1 MNKSS
6 ACYKLFAILLVSLFA
21 FGGMLVGAQD
31 MGVAKIGIMVPLTG
45 AFGADAQDVVQA
57 AQIAVDDLN
66 EAGGVAG
73 YTLELVIADTVDQ
86 RADAV
91 TTAFNQLSNTEDLN
105 FIMTAYASTS
115 NFEIDLMAE
124 IDMPYLIS
132 ANAAQTREIVSANP
146 EGYGT
151 VWSRVPSYDAYETA
165 LPELLETYHE
175 EGLLTLR
182 DREAYIISSDD
193 PYGTT
198 IATGMSAHFESLGWT
213 VAGYE
218 TVPFASVTDWR
229 GLLSKIRDVQPDIV
243 VVTDSSPPNNAALM
257 NQFMENPPNSILFLQ
272 YGPSVQ
278 EFLDLTGDNSTGL
291 IYNNL
296 GAAIDSKPEVIE
308 IRDRYEA
315 MYGHRG
321 GYFTVIAYDQ
331 IMIYA
336 TCLEEVGDP
345 TDRLA
350 IGECIGGLEMET
362 LAGFLTFDQETHLAI
377 QGPEYYPI
385 QFYQIWEG
393 ERIQLEPER
402 FATGTFQVPPWM
414 DMG

>member
-1 MNKSS
+1 MSFRTLS
-6 ACYKLFAILLVSLFA
+6 RTLVLVLLFSLA
-21 FGGMLVGAQD
+21 GGMLVGAQD

-45 AFGADAQDVVQA
+45 AYGADAEDVVQA

-66 EAGGVAG
+66 AAGGVAG

-124 IDMPYLIS
+124 VDMPYLIS
-132 ANAAQTREIVSANP
+132 ANAAQTRDIVSADP
-146 EGYGT
+146 EKYHT

-165 LPELLETYHE
+165 LPELLEAYDE
-175 EGLLTLR
+175 AGLLSLR
-182 DREAYIISSDD
+182 DREAFIISSDD

-198 IATGMSAHFESLGWT
+198 IATGMRAHFESLGWSI
-213 VAGYE
+213 VGYE
-218 TVPFASVTDWR
+218 TVPVATVTDWR
-229 GLLSKIRDVQPDIV
+229 GLLAKVRENEPDIL
-243 VVTDSSPPNNAALM
+243 VVTDSAPPNNAALM
-257 NQFMENPPNSILFLQ
+257 NQFMENPPNSLLFLQ

-278 EFLDLTGDNSTGL
+278 EFLDLTGENSTGL

-296 GAAIDSKPEVIE
+296 GAAIDSKAEVIE
-308 IRDRYEA
+308 IRDRYEE

-331 IMIYA
+331 VMIYA
-336 TCLEEVGDP
+336 TCLEAVGDP
-345 TDRLA
+345 SDRAA
-350 IGECIGGLEMET
+350 IGDCLGGLEMET

-377 QGPEYYPI
+377 QGPEFYPI
-385 QFYQIWEG
+385 QFYQIWQG
-393 ERIQLEPER
+393 ERIQIEPDKY
-402 FATGTFQVPPWM
+402 ATGTFQVPPWM

>member
-1 MNKSS
+1 MSLRIHS
-6 ACYKLFAILLVSLFA
+6 VLVVLLLLFSLT
-21 FGGMLVGAQD
+21 GGMLVGAQD

-66 EAGGVAG
+66 EMGGVAG
-73 YTLELVIADTVDQ
+73 YMLELVIADTVDQ

-124 IDMPYLIS
+124 VDMPYLIS
-132 ANAAQTREIVSANP
+132 ANAAQTRDIISDNP
-146 EGYGT
+146 EDYST

-165 LPELLETYHE
+165 LPELLEAYDE
-175 EGLLTLR
+175 AGLLSLR
-182 DREAYIISSDD
+182 DREAFIISSDD

-198 IATGMSAHFESLGWT
+198 IATGMRAHFESLGWT
-213 VAGYE
+213 ITGYE
-218 TVPFASVTDWR
+218 TVPLASVTDWR
-229 GLLSKIRDVQPDIV
+229 GLLAKIREDEPDIV
-243 VVTDSSPPNNAALM
+243 IVTDSAPPNNAAFM
-257 NQFMENPPNSILFLQ
+257 NQFIENPPNSLLFLQ

-278 EFLDLTGDNSTGL
+278 EFLDLTGENSTGL

-296 GAAIDSKPEVIE
+296 GAAIDSKPEVNE
-308 IRDRYEA
+308 IRDRYEEIH
-315 MYGHRG
+315 GHRG

-331 IMIYA
+331 VKIYA

-345 TDRLA
+345 SDRLA
-350 IGECIGGLEMET
+350 IGECLGSLEMET
-362 LAGFLTFDQETHLAI
+362 LAGFLTFDQETHLAV
-377 QGPEYYPI
+377 QGPEFYPI

-393 ERIQLEPER
+393 ERIQIEPDKY
-402 FATGTFQVPPWM
+402 ATGEFRVPPWM

>member
-1 MNKSS
+1 MNKSGIS
-6 ACYKLFAILLVSLFA
+6 YRLFAILVVALFA

-165 LPELLETYHE
+165 LPELLETYND

>member
-1 MNKSS
+1 MTLRIRSVLVVLLL
-6 ACYKLFAILLVSLFA
+6 LFSLT
-21 FGGMLVGAQD
+21 GGMLVGAQD
-31 MGVAKIGIMVPLTG
+31 MPVAKIGIMVPLTG
-45 AFGADAQDVVQA
+45 AYGADAQDVVQA

-73 YTLELVIADTVDQ
+73 YTLELVIADTVGQ

-105 FIMTAYASTS
+105 FIMTSYASQS

-132 ANAAQTREIVSANP
+132 GGAAQTRDIISPDP
-146 EGYGT
+146 ERYGT

-165 LPELLETYHE
+165 LPELLEAYDE
-175 EGLLTLR
+175 AGLLTLR
-182 DREAYIISSDD
+182 DREVFIISSDD
-193 PYGTT
+193 PYGST
-198 IATGMSAHFESLGWT
+198 IATGMRARFESLGWT
-213 VAGYE
+213 IIGYE
-218 TVPFASVTDWR
+218 TVPVATVTDWR
-229 GLLSKIRDVQPDIV
+229 GLLAKIRENEPDIV
-243 VVTDSSPPNNAALM
+243 VVTDSAAPNNAAFM
-257 NQFMENPPNSILFLQ
+257 NQFIENPPNSLLFLQ

-296 GAAIDSKPEVIE
+296 GAAIDSKPEVNE
-308 IRDRYEA
+308 IRDRYEEIH
-315 MYGHRG
+315 GHRG
-321 GYFTVIAYDQ
+321 GYYAVIAYDEV
-331 IMIYA
+331 MIYA

-345 TDRLA
+345 ADRIA
-350 IGECIGGLEMET
+350 IGQCIGGLEMET

-377 QGPEYYPI
+377 QGPEFYPV
-385 QFYQIWEG
+385 QFYQLWEG
-393 ERIQLEPER
+393 ERIQIEPNR
-402 FATGTFQVPPWM
+402 FATGEFQIPPWM

>member
-1 MNKSS
+1 MNYRSR
-6 ACYKLFAILLVSLFA
+6 VSIFIALIVLALIA

-132 ANAAQTREIVSANP
+132 ANAAQTRELVSANP
-146 EGYGT
+146 DGYPT

-229 GLLSKIRDVQPDIV
+229 GLLAKIREAQPDIV

-296 GAAIDSKPEVIE
+296 GAAIDSKPEVVE

-336 TCLEEVGDP
+336 TCLEEVGDAS
-345 TDRLA
+345 DRLA

-362 LAGFLTFDQETHLAI
+362 LAGFLTFDHETHLAI

-414 DMG
+414 E

>member
-1 MNKSS
+1 MSLRMRS
-6 ACYKLFAILLVSLFA
+6 VFLLLLLVFSLF
-21 FGGMLVGAQD
+21 GGTLVGAQD
-31 MGVAKIGIMVPLTG
+31 MPVAKIGVMVPLTG

-105 FIMTAYASTS
+105 FMMTAYASTS
-115 NFEIDLMAE
+115 NFEIELMAE
-124 IDMPYLIS
+124 VDMPYLIS
-132 ANAAQTREIVSANP
+132 ANAAQTREIVSADP
-146 EGYGT
+146 ENYDT

-165 LPELLETYHE
+165 LPELLEAYDE
-175 EGLLTLR
+175 AGLLSLR
-182 DREAYIISSDD
+182 DREAFIISSDD

-198 IATGMSAHFESLGWT
+198 IATGMSEHFEGLGWT
-213 VAGYE
+213 VVGYE

-229 GLLSKIRDVQPDIV
+229 GLLAKIRETDPDIV
-243 VVTDSSPPNNAALM
+243 VVTDSAPPNNAAFM
-257 NQFMENPPNSILFLQ
+257 NQFMENPPNSLLFLQ

-278 EFLDLTGDNSTGL
+278 EFLELTGDNSSGL

-308 IRDRYEA
+308 IRDRYEEIH
-315 MYGHRG
+315 GHRG

-331 IMIYA
+331 VMIYA

-345 TDRLA
+345 TDRAA
-350 IGECIGGLEMET
+350 IGECIGSLEMET
-362 LAGFLTFDQETHLAI
+362 LAGFLTFDQETHLAM
-377 QGPEYYPI
+377 QGPEFYPI

-393 ERIQLEPER
+393 ERIQLEPDR

-414 DMG
+414 DM